1 MTEEPQN
8 DPHKIAYS
16 IQEFSK
22 SSSIGRT
29 KLYLAIKNGELKA
42 RKFGKRTLIEHQ
54 DGVDFIRNLPEVDF
68 K

>member
-1 MTEEPQN
+1 MTEEPKN
-8 DPHKIAYS
+8 EPHKIAYS

-22 SSSIGRT
+22 SASIGRT

-42 RKFGKRTLIEHQ
+42 RKFGKRTLIEYQ
-54 DGVDFIRNLPEVDF
+54 DGVDFIRSLPEIDF